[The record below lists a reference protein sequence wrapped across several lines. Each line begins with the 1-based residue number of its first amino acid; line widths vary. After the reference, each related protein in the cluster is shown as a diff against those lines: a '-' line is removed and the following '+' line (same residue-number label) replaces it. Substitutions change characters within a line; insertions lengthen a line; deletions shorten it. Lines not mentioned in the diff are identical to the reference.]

1 MAHIL
6 HPILSDTLYSTKSN
20 LINRQAL
27 HSYKI
32 ECIHPITKKPLIFE
46 SSLPVDMKKLINK
59 ER

>member
-32 ECIHPITKKPLIFE
+32 ECIHPITKKHLIFE
-46 SSLPVDMKKLINK
+46 SSLPVDMEKLINK